1 MLGAQLR
8 TPLLKWKE
16 TSEKELLAGRLI
28 AAEAWLDDPAKL
40 LNMWMMNYRNYI
52 DFGGWDDA
60 TGSPIFFRV
69 PLEPFEATQKN
80 TGMLNA
86 FARLAIA
93 YYRMTFKMLSTRPV
107 FIQPVKAGTEEASG
121 GKRQSGT
128 RYAEIK
134 KYWASIIR
142 DSVNDPPKPGM
153 FAMVLRFFADTVQST
168 GREAAGQALITPY
181 PTWMP
186 APPESFDQAQTYK
199 DKKMVTKFLKWSY
212 GNKPMDID
220 NFCEIAAA
228 YHAAKCL
235 SAADKYE
242 DMVRMFLD
250 AVSDDHGHPFL
261 YACLMNPKAQAN
273 EAKVGRP
280 PIDVNITNLQDMV
293 IQGLSDEMKEEMMK
307 AIEKPEYDPSA
318 TNETWVDKPEEKT
331 TVEKVETEL
340 DAQVEEEGFEQQQ
353 SREVADNI
361 ETITEDSPW
370 LSFQRELRDYVDGL
384 FERGELDDNQLKD
397 FQRDKQ
403 FRRRLQEMRESGEE
417 PPSAQEAFEEWRETQ
432 R

>member
-1 MLGAQLR
+1 
-8 TPLLKWKE
+8 
-16 TSEKELLAGRLI
+16 
-28 AAEAWLDDPAKL
+28 
-40 LNMWMMNYRNYI
+40 
-52 DFGGWDDA
+52 
-60 TGSPIFFRV
+60 
-69 PLEPFEATQKN
+69 
-80 TGMLNA
+80 
-86 FARLAIA
+86 
-93 YYRMTFKMLSTRPV
+93 
-107 FIQPVKAGTEEASG
+107 
-121 GKRQSGT
+121 
-128 RYAEIK
+128 
-134 KYWASIIR
+134 
-142 DSVNDPPKPGM
+142 
-153 FAMVLRFFADTVQST
+153 
-168 GREAAGQALITPY
+168 
-181 PTWMP
+181 MP

-318 TNETWVDKPEEKT
+318 ENESWVDVAEEYPKGWEFASKDEEFEVSDIPEDEEFEVEVSDIPEK
-331 TVEKVETEL
+331 ER
-340 DAQVEEEGFEQQQ
+340 Q
-353 SREVADNI
+353 S
-361 ETITEDSPW
+361 S
-370 LSFQRELRDYVDGL
+370 
-384 FERGELDDNQLKD
+384 
-397 FQRDKQ
+397 
-403 FRRRLQEMRESGEE
+403 RRLKQNLTLK
-417 PPSAQEAFEEWRETQ
+417 WRKKVLNKNKAEK
-432 R
+432 